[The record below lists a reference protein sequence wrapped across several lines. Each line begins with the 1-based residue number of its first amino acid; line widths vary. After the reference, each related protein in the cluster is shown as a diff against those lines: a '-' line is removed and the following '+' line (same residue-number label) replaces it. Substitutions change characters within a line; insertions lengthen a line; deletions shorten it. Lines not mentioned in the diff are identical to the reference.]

1 MRIDVP
7 EDDARIWEQIF
18 AVKSQVGALMR
29 LSDDLCHQGPYR
41 NSTCQTRKVNLP
53 GVCNRDEVP

>member
-1 MRIDVP
+1 MRSDVP
-7 EDDARIWEQIF
+7 EDDPRVLVTVLGEFGEFW
-18 AVKSQVGALMR
+18 ALMG

-41 NSTCQTRKVNLP
+41 NSTCRTRKVNLP